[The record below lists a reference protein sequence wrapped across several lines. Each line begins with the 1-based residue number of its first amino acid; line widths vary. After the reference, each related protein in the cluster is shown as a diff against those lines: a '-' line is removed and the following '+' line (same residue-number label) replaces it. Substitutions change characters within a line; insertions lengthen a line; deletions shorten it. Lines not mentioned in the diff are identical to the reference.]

1 MSNQI
6 AFLGTGSMNG
16 AIMGGLLAAGFPKT
30 DIIATVRR
38 RESASEL
45 AERYGVTVIASEE
58 ESDSN
63 AQAAR
68 GASVVIIGVKPV
80 GVAAVARE
88 IAPVLKPG
96 ALVVSV
102 AAAVTIGQLERE
114 LPDNQPVIRA
124 MPNTPARLGRG
135 VVAIAAGTHAT
146 REHLETIK
154 RLFAGLGLV
163 VEVPEDQME
172 AVGAV
177 SGSGPA
183 YVFYLAEA
191 MAKAGEALGLDPQ
204 LALRLARETVVGA
217 GSMLEE
223 PGADPVALR
232 RAVTS
237 PKGTTERA
245 IRVFD
250 ERGLPAIIVEGAKA
264 ASDRSLEI
272 TRELE
277 ATLGAEA
284 D

>member
-45 AERYGVTVIASEE
+45 ASRYGVTVIASDE

-96 ALVVSV
+96 AIVVSV
-102 AAAVTIGQLERE
+102 AAAVPLKQLERE
-114 LPDNQPVIRA
+114 LPEGQPVIRT
-124 MPNTPARLGRG
+124 MPNTPSRLGAG
-135 VVAIAAGTHAT
+135 VVAVTGGTHAT
-146 REHLETIK
+146 REHIDK
-154 RLFAGLGLV
+154 VMRLFEGLGLV
-163 VEVPEDQME
+163 VEVAEHHME

-191 MAKAGEALGLDPQ
+191 MAKAGEALGLDHE
-204 LALRLARETVVGA
+204 LAVLLARETVVGA
-217 GSMLEE
+217 GAMLAE

-237 PKGTTERA
+237 PKGTTEQA
-245 IRVFD
+245 IRVFA
-250 ERGLPAIIVEGAKA
+250 ERGLPAIIADGAKA
-264 ASDRSLEI
+264 ASDRSREI
-272 TRELE
+272 TAALD
-277 ATLGAEA
+277 APGGQG
-284 D
+284 

>member
-16 AIMGGLLAAGFPKT
+16 AIMGGLLAAGYPKT

-38 RESASEL
+38 RESATEI
-45 AERYGVTVIASEE
+45 AARYGVTVMAWDE

-63 AQAAR
+63 ARAAR
-68 GASVVIIGVKPV
+68 GASIVVIGVKPV

-88 IAPVLKPG
+88 IAPVLEPG

-102 AAAVTIGQLERE
+102 AAAVPITQLERE
-114 LPDNQPVIRA
+114 LPDGQPVIRT
-124 MPNTPARLGRG
+124 MPNTPSRLGKG
-135 VVAIAAGTHAT
+135 VVAVSGGTHAT
-146 REHLETIK
+146 RAHLEKIMK
-154 RLFAGLGLV
+154 LFKGLGLV

-191 MAKAGEALGLDPQ
+191 MAKAGEALGLDPK
-204 LALRLARETVVGA
+204 LSLRLARETVVGA
-217 GSMLEE
+217 GYMLDE
-223 PGADPVALR
+223 PGADPAALR

-237 PKGTTERA
+237 PNGTTEQA

-250 ERGLPAIIVEGAKA
+250 ERGLPAIIADGAKA
-264 ASDRSLEI
+264 ASDRSFAI
-272 TRELE
+272 TGELD
-277 ATLGAEA
+277 AAPDRG
-284 D
+284 

>member
-16 AIMGGLLAAGFPKT
+16 AIMGGLLAGGFPKT
-30 DIIATVRR
+30 DIVATVRR
-38 RESASEL
+38 RESATEI
-45 AERYGVTVIASEE
+45 AERYGVTVMAWEE

-68 GASVVIIGVKPV
+68 GASVVVIGVKPV

-88 IAPVLKPG
+88 IAPVLEPG

-102 AAAVTIGQLERE
+102 AAAVPIAQLESE
-114 LPDNQPVIRA
+114 LPQGQPVIRT
-124 MPNTPARLGRG
+124 MPNTPARLGKG
-135 VVAIAAGTHAT
+135 VVALSGGTHAT
-146 REHLETIK
+146 REHIATIME
-154 RLFAGLGLV
+154 LFKGLGIV
-163 VEVPEDQME
+163 AEVPEEQME
-172 AVGAV
+172 AVGAL

-191 MAKAGEALGLDPQ
+191 MAKAGEALGLDPK
-204 LALRLARETVVGA
+204 LSLRLARETVVGA
-217 GSMLEE
+217 GMMLAE

-237 PKGTTERA
+237 PNGTTEQA

-250 ERGLPAIIVEGAKA
+250 ERGLPAVIADGAKA
-264 ASDRSLEI
+264 ASERSRQI
-272 TRELE
+272 TRELD
-277 ATLGAEA
+277 AARKL